1 MAIETFGLTSATLAP
16 YLTQMEGQFG
26 AATDGLSD
34 TDVTAIIEDQAAML
48 SAALVKALGQ
58 NGITL
63 AAGDEV
69 AARNC
74 RRILINLVLPE
85 VYRSVFSASVL
96 PEFLRDQHAR
106 GMASVEALVK
116 DPAEIG
122 LAINRSVVGVNLDA
136 DDDDDVGGVQT
147 ILGTATK
154 VEDRW

>member
-1 MAIETFGLTSATLAP
+1 MAIETFGLTAATLAP

-26 AATDGLSD
+26 TATDGLSD
-34 TDVTAIIEDQAAML
+34 TDIVAIIEDQAAAL
-48 SAALVKALGQ
+48 NAALVKALGAD
-58 NGITL
+58 GVDL
-63 AAGDEV
+63 AV
-69 AARNC
+69 ADDVASRNC

-106 GMASVEALVK
+106 GMASMEALTK

-122 LAINRSVVGVNLDA
+122 LTANRSVVGVNLDA

-147 ILGTATK
+147 ILGTASR